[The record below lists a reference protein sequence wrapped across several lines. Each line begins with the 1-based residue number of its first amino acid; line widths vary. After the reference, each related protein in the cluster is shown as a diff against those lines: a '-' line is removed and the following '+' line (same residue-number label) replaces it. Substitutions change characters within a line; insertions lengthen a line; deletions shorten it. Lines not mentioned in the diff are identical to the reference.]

1 MKNILITSGIF
12 LLLLLFSCSE
22 EKVEGED
29 FGTVTGRVVI
39 ANTFEPLA
47 NAKVFSNPNSSIVFT
62 DEDGKFTVSNVPVG
76 QYSFQAQKD
85 GYLTKFEA
93 ATVNSN
99 STTEIVFELA
109 VSTSGN
115 RPPNTPVL
123 VLPADNAVNQN
134 RQVTLTWTATDPE
147 EDDLTYEVTLRNDA
161 NSDVV
166 VYSDIETP
174 TYTLQDLA
182 FGTKY
187 FWQVSVSDGLNPP
200 VLSAVRSFT
209 TTSFPDAR
217 FLFVKKLSENN
228 VIYAGDNSGIQIQL
242 TSSETNSWRPR
253 KNNQSNKIAFIRS
266 NGAQNHIYTM
276 NLDGTGVF
284 KVTNSVPIAGFNSEF
299 INFSWN
305 TAGSQIIYP
314 SFDKL
319 YKINSNG
326 SGLTQIFQTPNGKF
340 ISECDW
346 SYDGSKIALKVND
359 ASGYNAEIYVIT
371 AEGVVSDL
379 VISGVNGAVGSL
391 NFSVTGQKLLFT
403 RDVSGFE
410 NPDYRQLDS
419 RIFQHIF
426 STNTTA
432 EINTE
437 KPAGTVDI
445 DARYSPNEAEV
456 IFVNTSNDF
465 ISARNIQKYLIGIVA
480 SRTTLFTNASMPDW
494 E

>member
-123 VLPADNAVNQN
+123 ALPADNAVNQN

-147 EDDLTYEVTLRNDA
+147 EDALTYEVTLRNDA

-166 VYSDIETP
+166 VYSDIETL

-200 VLSAVRSFT
+200 VLSTVRSFT

-228 VIYAGDNSGIQIQL
+228 VIYAGDNSGNQIQL

-426 STNTTA
+426 SMNTTA